1 MYEIHGW
8 FGLAESTEESD
19 RGGLVSI
26 VERIRHDLAEHT
38 WPSLA
43 TSLNALNGQYVLTVS
58 ANPNRRRDEVEFVH
72 DLVEFVR
79 AKLPGSWGILYE
91 RDDEAQQPP
100 GPNAYKV
107 TVLARGRLTEHA
119 DPFLSPVNPTIE
131 D

>member
-8 FGLAESTEESD
+8 FGLAESTEETD
-19 RGGLVSI
+19 RGSLDRI
-26 VERIRHDLAEHT
+26 VERIRQDVAGHT

-43 TSLNALNGQYVLTVS
+43 ISLDALNGQYVLTIS

-72 DLVEFVR
+72 ELVEFIR
-79 AKLPGSWGILYE
+79 ANLPGSWGILYE
-91 RDDEAQQPP
+91 RDDETEQPP

-107 TVLARGRLTEHA
+107 TVLARGRLAEHA